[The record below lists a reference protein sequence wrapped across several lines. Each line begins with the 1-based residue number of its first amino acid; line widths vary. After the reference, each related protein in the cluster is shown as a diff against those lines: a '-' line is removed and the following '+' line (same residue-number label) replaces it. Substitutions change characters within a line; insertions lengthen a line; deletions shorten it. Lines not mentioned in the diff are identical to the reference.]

1 VSGPTAYRWLAGG
14 PDQPFPSERLL
25 ASDVPPPLTSS
36 RDAMAIQLANQF
48 AHTFNGYNWAGSL
61 EELAARFQRVHRG
74 WLGGDILPGDVDEL
88 RSFLFFWF
96 RADRHGGGYGP
107 SEEDLVWLTA
117 LLDALRRALP
127 ADA

>member
-1 VSGPTAYRWLAGG
+1 MPRPYSW
-14 PDQPFPSERLL
+14 S
-25 ASDVPPPLTSS
+25 TSS
-36 RDAMAIQLANQF
+36 LTPSTATTGPAP
-48 AHTFNGYNWAGSL
+48 S
-61 EELAARFQRVHRG
+61 EELAARRQRVHRG
-74 WLGGDILPGDVDEL
+74 WLAGDILPDDVDEL

-127 ADA
+127 IDSA